1 MNPWNKWADGWFSE
15 ADADQISALISVL
28 DSYDREMS
36 DGEVLIML
44 DWVRGV
50 IPYPGGIVMLTTLLR
65 QEIAG
70 RSQ

>member
-1 MNPWNKWADGWFSE
+1 MKPWDEWADGWFSD
-15 ADADQISALISVL
+15 ADAGQIAELISVL
-28 DSYDREMS
+28 DVYERDMA

-50 IPYPGGIVMLTTLLR
+50 IPYPGGIVKLTTLLR

-70 RSQ
+70 RAQ